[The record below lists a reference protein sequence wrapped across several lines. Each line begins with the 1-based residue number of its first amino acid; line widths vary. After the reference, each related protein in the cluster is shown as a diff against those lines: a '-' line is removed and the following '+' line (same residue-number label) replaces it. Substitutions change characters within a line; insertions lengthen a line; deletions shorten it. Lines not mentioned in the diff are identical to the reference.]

1 MKGNGI
7 IMATTTTQFGWGE
20 DAPAAARE
28 WPAARPDYTTLAAAV
43 QGEAARWNVP
53 GITVAVLHDGQID
66 EVAVG
71 FANLDTKQPMTSAT
85 IQQIGSISKIFTTT
99 LAMSL
104 VDEGKLD
111 LDEPIVTYVPDFDLA
126 DRAARDQITLRHIF
140 SHSAGFE
147 GDTFE
152 DYGRGDDAVA
162 KAVAEFPKLRQ
173 WFQPGQLFSYNNN
186 GFVLAA
192 LAMQNVTGETF
203 EELMQKRVF
212 TPLRLE
218 NTVYYAENAITYP
231 HSVGYIVSQRQDG
244 PKAAKQYSFP
254 RQIAAPG
261 GIIATSRDQIRFA
274 QMHIGKGE
282 LDGVRIIS
290 DELATL
296 MQTPFINSWDQHTS
310 FGQGWYITEYP
321 GLKLIQ
327 HGGTTIGFNAML
339 KIAPERHFAISVL
352 TNGDVGSRAYE
363 QIIEWA
369 LKHYLGFE
377 IPENVPSRRGKK
389 ELDALTGLYARHD
402 TRVSVEREDG
412 LLKIDAWEVDPETGK
427 PNDESRT
434 TRSAPSLFEPIE
446 SSRLNDFQGISGSLA
461 TSIVQFPHAP
471 TEGDPDR
478 IMIRAGGRVFERV
491 GGVEALAAARDDA
504 PEAAA
509 KPSKDKDK
517 ESRGKKGGKKK
528 DRK

>member
-1 MKGNGI
+1 MTGTLTGSR
-7 IMATTTTQFGWGE
+7 FGWGE
-20 DAPAAARE
+20 DEAPGASRE
-28 WPAARPDYTTLAAAV
+28 WPAARPEYTSLYAAV
-43 QGEAARWNVP
+43 QCEAARWNVP
-53 GITVAVLHDGQID
+53 GITVAVLHDGQVD

-71 FANLDTKQPMTSAT
+71 FANLDTRQPMTTAT

-99 LAMSL
+99 LAMTL

-111 LDEPIVTYVPDFDLA
+111 LDEPLVTYVPDFDLQ
-126 DRAARDQITLRHIF
+126 DKAARDRITLRHIF

-152 DYGRGDDAVA
+152 EYGRGDEAVA

-186 GFVLAA
+186 GFILAA

-203 EELMQKRVF
+203 EDLMQKRVF
-212 TPLRLE
+212 TPLKLE

-231 HSVGYIVSQRQDG
+231 HSVGYLVSQRADG
-244 PKAAKQYSFP
+244 PKLAKQYSFP

-274 QMHIGKGE
+274 QMHIAKGE

-290 DELATL
+290 EKLATL
-296 MQTPFINSWDQHTS
+296 MQTPFINSWDQYTS

-321 GLKLIQ
+321 GLKLIM

-339 KIAPERHFAISVL
+339 RIAPERNFAISVL

-369 LKHYLGFE
+369 LKFYLGFE
-377 IPENVPSRRGKK
+377 VPKSVPTKRSKK
-389 ELDALTGLYARHD
+389 DLDALAGLYARHD
-402 TRVSVEREDG
+402 MRVSVEREDG
-412 LLKIDAWEVDPETGK
+412 LLKIDAWEVDPKTGER
-427 PNDESRT
+427 DEESRMSRGT
-434 TRSAPSLFEPIE
+434 ASLFEPIE
-446 SSRLNDFQGISGSLA
+446 STRENDFKGISGAMA
-461 TSIVQFPHAP
+461 TSIVQFPKAP
-471 TEGDPDR
+471 TADDPDR
-478 IMIRAGGRVFERV
+478 FMIRAGGRVFERI
-491 GGVEALAAARDDA
+491 GGVEALAAEGSDDA
-504 PEAAA
+504 AEKGKADKKAGKGA
-509 KPSKDKDK
+509 KDKKGDK
-517 ESRGKKGGKKK
+517 KKKGKK
-528 DRK
+528 

>member
-1 MKGNGI
+1 M
-7 IMATTTTQFGWGE
+7 TTLRAGSLGTWGE
-20 DAPAAARE
+20 DDAAGETPVALQE
-28 WPAARPDYTTLAAAV
+28 WPAARPDYTSLSAAV

-71 FANLDTKQPMTSAT
+71 FANLDTKQPMTTAT

-99 LAMSL
+99 LAMTL

-111 LDEPIVTYVPDFDLA
+111 LDEPIVTYVPDFALA
-126 DRAARDQITLRHIF
+126 DAAARDQITLRHIF

-203 EELMQKRVF
+203 EDLMQQRVF
-212 TPLRLE
+212 MPLKLD
-218 NTVYYAENAITYP
+218 NTMYYAENAITYP
-231 HSVGYIVSQRQDG
+231 HSVGHMVSQRQDG
-244 PKAAKQYSFP
+244 PKVAKQYSFP

-274 QMHIGKGE
+274 QMHINKGE
-282 LDGVRIIS
+282 LDGVRVIS
-290 DELATL
+290 EKLATL
-296 MQTPFINSWDQHTS
+296 MQTPFINAWDQYTS

-321 GLKLIQ
+321 GLTLIQ

-339 KIAPERHFAISVL
+339 RIAPERNFAISVL

-369 LKHYLGFE
+369 LGFYLGFE
-377 IPENVPSRRGKK
+377 VPESVPTKRNKK

-402 TRVSVEREDG
+402 MRVSVEREGG
-412 LLKIDAWEVDPETGK
+412 LLKIDAWEVDPETGE
-427 PNDESRT
+427 PNEESRMT
-434 TRSAPSLFEPIE
+434 KGAASLFQPIE
-446 SSRLNDFQGISGSLA
+446 STRENDFKGISGALA

-471 TEGDPDR
+471 TADDPDR
-478 IMIRAGGRVFERV
+478 IMIRAGGRVFERI
-491 GGVEALAAARDDA
+491 GGLEALAGAADDGKQGKGA
-504 PEAAA
+504 
-509 KPSKDKDK
+509 DKDK
-517 ESRGKKGGKKK
+517 KDAKGKKGGKKK
-528 DRK
+528 DKK